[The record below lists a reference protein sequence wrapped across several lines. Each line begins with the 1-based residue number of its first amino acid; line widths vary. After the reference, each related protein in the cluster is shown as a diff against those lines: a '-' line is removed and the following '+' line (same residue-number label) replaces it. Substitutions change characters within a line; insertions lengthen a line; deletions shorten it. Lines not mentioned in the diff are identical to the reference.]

1 MELMPSVE
9 QDEIAAT
16 VAAYLADR
24 LPVEGRGR
32 DHVTRG
38 PEIDDDVWRE
48 CAELGWLSLGLAE
61 GAGGVGYSLVEEMLL
76 FRELGR
82 AVAPGPFL
90 PGVLAAHLAAAAGDL
105 SLTASIVG
113 GDVRV
118 ALGTPVGAATI
129 GPTVT
134 ADLSLVH
141 TDRADYVIVCD
152 DRTAS
157 LVRAHD
163 CRIEAIDPVDGSI
176 ATGRCRVEGVAAAL
190 AVGADVEPV
199 LLRGLV
205 LTAAA
210 ATGVA
215 AAVLDLA
222 VAYAGER
229 VQFGKPIGTFQ
240 AIKHRCA
247 DMKVAVDGAD
257 AQASYAAVAVRDR
270 LDGAATEAMIA
281 KYVADEAARI
291 NGEGAVQIHGAMGF
305 TSEALPHRY
314 VHRAHLLGR
323 CVASRA
329 TLLDRIVD
337 REGRTGRDRS

>member
-1 MELMPSVE
+1 MDLMTTAE
-9 QDEIAAT
+9 QDEIAST
-16 VAAYLADR
+16 VAAYLAAR
-24 LPVEGRGR
+24 LPVVGRGR

-48 CAELGWLSLGLAE
+48 CAELGWLSLGLPE
-61 GAGGVGYSLVEEMLL
+61 HAGGVGYSLVEEMLL

-105 SLTASIVG
+105 PLTASIASG
-113 GDVRV
+113 EVRV
-118 ALGTPVGAATI
+118 ALGTPVGEAI
-129 GPTVT
+129 VGPLVT

-141 TDRADYVIVCD
+141 TDGADYVIVCD
-152 DRTAS
+152 DRLAA
-157 LVRAHD
+157 LLPAGD

-176 ATGRCRVEGVAAAL
+176 ATGRGRVEGAAATL
-190 AVGADVEPV
+190 TVGADVEPV

-205 LTAAA
+205 LAAAA

-222 VAYAGER
+222 VAHAGER
-229 VQFGKPIGTFQ
+229 VQFGKPIGTYQ

-257 AQASYAAVAVRDR
+257 AQAGYAAVAVRDR
-270 LDGAATEAMIA
+270 LEGAATEAAIA
-281 KYVADEAARI
+281 KYVADEAART

-314 VHRAHLLGR
+314 VYRAHLLGR
-323 CVASRA
+323 CFGSRSM
-329 TLLDRIVD
+329 LLDRIV
-337 REGRTGRDRS
+337 GRNGADGS